1 MHKTIFGL
9 AMGIA
14 LQITA
19 CLLFM
24 SCKLAADASQV
35 KFSRNQPKFIREVD
49 SSETQLIQSFYK
61 DPAIKDRLKEAMK
74 VFTASEHP
82 FGSKRLRFLSEYL
95 EKQLRQQGAFLIHHT
110 FTAKVP
116 DRQYFSQYK
125 KTHQGVGGLLLTNTR
140 MVEGINVLAKVPG
153 KLDCSVMFGSHYD
166 TKILD
171 GAPYLGANDSGSSS
185 VALLEMA
192 RFIKHYGE
200 QSKTPLCDYLFVWF
214 DGEESV
220 LSDWYDGRDYFG
232 IQDNTYGSRKLAG
245 ELVESS
251 EAGFLKLPASLDPEA
266 SPLRAVIILDMIGSP
281 GMLITQEKNS
291 TWLLKKVLIDG
302 LEELKLLSRLSGSR
316 MAIVDDHIPFLERHV
331 RSLNIIDFSNM
342 AHWHKPTDVEE
353 NIDYQSI
360 VDASMA
366 ALYVGL
372 SLSVVR

>member
-1 MHKTIFGL
+1 MIFGRVIQL
-9 AMGIA
+9 A
-14 LQITA
+14 A
-19 CLLFM
+19 CLLVV
-24 SCKLAADASQV
+24 SCKLAADASQT
-35 KFSRNQPKFIREVD
+35 KLSRNQPKFIRD
-49 SSETQLIQSFYK
+49 LGSSETQMIQSFYK

-74 VFTASEHP
+74 VFTAREHP

-95 EKQLRQQGAFLIHHT
+95 EKQLRQQGAFLTHHT
-110 FTAKVP
+110 FTAKIP
-116 DRQYFSQYK
+116 DRPYFTEYK
-125 KTHQGVGGLLLTNTR
+125 KTHQGVPSSLLTKTR
-140 MVEGINVLAKVPG
+140 KVEGINVLAKVPG
-153 KLDCSVMFGSHYD
+153 ELDCSVMFGSHYD

-171 GAPYLGANDSGSSS
+171 NAPYLGANDSGSSS

-200 QSKTPLCDYLFVWF
+200 RSKTPLCDYLFVWF

-220 LSDWYDGRDYFG
+220 LTDWYDGQDYFG

-251 EAGFLKLPASLDPEA
+251 EPNFLKLPASLDPEA

-291 TWLLKKVLIDG
+291 TWLLKKVLIAG
-302 LEELKLLSRLSGSR
+302 LEELKIHHRLSGSR
-316 MAIVDDHIPFLERHV
+316 LAIVDDHIPFLERHV
-331 RSLNIIDFSNM
+331 RSLNIIDFTNM

-372 SLSVVR
+372 SLSVSR